1 MNYQTSQ
8 LWRIPYSKMLPM
20 QASEAHWEPSQAFK
34 MGILAKVVN
43 GLKLFLKLWAV
54 IGGLYE
60 GALDTWISD
69 TNNPTDPLGSW
80 PFEFMV
86 ITGLLQSLRS
96 LWSLVFLLFPVSIS
110 FACAS
115 RNPMSIEFQ
124 HIGKWETYNYII
136 KHTSSLCNWLL

>member
-8 LWRIPYSKMLPM
+8 LWRIPYSKVLLM

-69 TNNPTDPLGSW
+69 TNNPTDPKTKKSQFVLNHLITWIMTLRIYGNNRIASITQITLITCF
-80 PFEFMV
+80 PFISCVDQFC
-86 ITGLLQSLRS
+86 LY
-96 LWSLVFLLFPVSIS
+96 FPKSNVNGIP
-110 FACAS
+110 A
-115 RNPMSIEFQ
+115 
-124 HIGKWETYNYII
+124 
-136 KHTSSLCNWLL
+136 